1 MLFIAR
7 TNGSVVLFGD
17 TESAGIF
24 AADVLV
30 FYRDAGVGGVI
41 GSKRGGRRR
50 CDRSYLVVVYRLNNK
65 KSGWFPSGFF
75 VDIAGEANDWRSR
88 PFDGGITYAGRNSN
102 IPRLSCD
109 SSGMSV

>member
-1 MLFIAR
+1 MARSEGAGGGAIAL
-7 TNGSVVLFGD
+7 TG
-17 TESAGIF
+17 
-24 AADVLV
+24 
-30 FYRDAGVGGVI
+30 
-41 GSKRGGRRR
+41 
-50 CDRSYLVVVYRLNNK
+50 LVVVYRLNNK

-75 VDIAGEANDWRSR
+75 IGIAGEANDWRSR

>member
-1 MLFIAR
+1 MSVDGTYLVIPDCRNCFQNVLFIAR

-50 CDRSYLVVVYRLNNK
+50 CDRSY
-65 KSGWFPSGFF
+65 
-75 VDIAGEANDWRSR
+75 R
-88 PFDGGITYAGRNSN
+88 PCRY
-102 IPRLSCD
+102 L
-109 SSGMSV
+109 